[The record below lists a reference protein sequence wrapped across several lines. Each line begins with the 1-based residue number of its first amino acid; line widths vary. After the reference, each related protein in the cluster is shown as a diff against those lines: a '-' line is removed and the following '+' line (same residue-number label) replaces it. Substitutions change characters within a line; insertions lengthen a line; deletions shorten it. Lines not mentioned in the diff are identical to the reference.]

1 MGGRAHDCFQGGYRL
16 ISKEQTD
23 KCVQK
28 LKKFKKNI
36 MEVVG
41 KSCKII
47 FEKLMQT

>member
-28 LKKFKKNI
+28 LKKVKNMI
-36 MEVVG
+36 LDI
-41 KSCKII
+41 SQP
-47 FEKLMQT
+47 L